1 MFGNILGNKSNI
13 YERDWSKF
21 DREKFILDYF
31 SVDWENLLKNDERN
45 ADNST
50 KMSLDNI
57 NMLLDTNAH
66 LKKN

>member
-31 SVDWENLLKNDERN
+31 SVDWENLLKNDELN

-57 NMLLDTNAH
+57 NML
-66 LKKN
+66 